1 MNNEKIVIKN
11 INKLLDNF
19 FFIYALIGLVLCLY
33 QSVGPFF
40 SADIFNSITIFF
52 SFYCYAHLYVL
63 SFVYLIHCLYN
74 NYELNKK
81 KKMTIILSVIDTLLA
96 LVVNCSY
103 VFYVNYYIFKINNYL
118 FYGLG
123 LLYSLMPISFHLA
136 NKEKIDSTLVKRVVT
151 RVAMVIILVAVFF
164 MASAFGSIN

>member
-1 MNNEKIVIKN
+1 MNNEKIVKKD

-19 FFIYALIGLVLCLY
+19 FFIYALIGLVLFILSIC
-33 QSVGPFF
+33 PFF
-40 SADIFNSITIFF
+40 SGDILNSITMFF

-63 SFVYLIHCLYN
+63 SFVFLIHCLCN

-81 KKMTIILSVIDTLLA
+81 KKMTIIISVIDTLLA

-151 RVAMVIILVAVFF
+151 RVAMIIILVAVFF
-164 MASAFGSIN
+164 IASAFGSIN

>member
-1 MNNEKIVIKN
+1 MNNEKIVKTD

-19 FFIYALIGLVLCLY
+19 FLIYALIGLVLFILSICPY
-33 QSVGPFF
+33 F
-40 SADIFNSITIFF
+40 SGDILNLITMFF

-63 SFVYLIHCLYN
+63 SFVFLIHCLCN
-74 NYELNKK
+74 NYELNKE

-164 MASAFGSIN
+164 IAGAFGSIN